1 MMTDDASDI
10 LLRRVRNLRAFLTD
24 TQIVV
29 KLVDSGEATPENVW
43 LAIHGARILDGESDV
58 SE

>member
-1 MMTDDASDI
+1 MNDDASDI

-24 TQIVV
+24 EQIVV
-29 KLVDSGEATPENVW
+29 KLVESGEATPENVW
-43 LAIHGARILDGESDV
+43 LAIHGARILDGESDI